1 MVQMSD
7 NKRAIMSAVTGVT
20 VLIVDAELLRCIDD
34 AARKRGWSKGE
45 VLLAALDALEQQG
58 SLGSMPPDAD

>member
-1 MVQMSD
+1 MVQQGGGDATMF
-7 NKRAIMSAVTGVT
+7 AVTGVT
-20 VLIVDAELLRCIDD
+20 VLVVGPALLRRIDE